1 MHRTLIDRKSPVPLY
16 YQVAKVLKERIEKG
30 QLLPGHRI
38 QPEFDLVEEF
48 GVSRHT
54 IREALSMLENE
65 GLVYRQPGLG
75 TFVQSK
81 KYSYP
86 LSFLRG
92 FTEQMEERG
101 LVPSSQVISLERL
114 MPDPF
119 LRSTLALPEGSE
131 VWDLRRLRLADSES
145 VAFEIMILPVS
156 IVPSLEKEDLAQISM
171 YRYVEERVGCR
182 IGGATQTIEAEIAP
196 ENVVRLLGVEGDAL
210 VLRMKNVTY
219 LENGRPLC
227 FVDCYYRADRYIF
240 TVSVPRHS

>member
-1 MHRTLIDRKSPVPLY
+1 MIDRKSPVPLY
-16 YQVAKVLKERIEKG
+16 YQVAKLLKERIENG
-30 QLLPGHRI
+30 ELLPGHRI
-38 QPEFDLVEEF
+38 QPEYDLAEEF

-101 LVPSSQVISLERL
+101 LVPSSQVISFERL
-114 MPDPF
+114 VPDPF
-119 LRSTLALPEGSE
+119 LRSTLALPEGSK
-131 VWDLRRLRLADSES
+131 VWDLRRLRLADGES
-145 VAFEIMILPVS
+145 VAFEIMALPVS
-156 IVPSLEKEDLAQISM
+156 IVPSLEKQDLSRISV
-171 YRYVEERVGCR
+171 YRYVEESVGCR
-182 IGGATQTIEAEIAP
+182 IGGATQTIEAEMASRDIV
-196 ENVVRLLGVEGDAL
+196 ELLGTEEDVP

-219 LENGRPLC
+219 LENRRPLC

-240 TVSVPRHS
+240 TVSMPRRS